1 MMFGKKRTI
10 DHYEFYVNNNI
21 YYIIITIYIYIF
33 IYIYIIIIITS
44 MDLQYTV
51 ALNLNYV

>member
-21 YYIIITIYIYIF
+21 YYIIITIYIYL
-33 IYIYIIIIITS
+33 YIYIIIIITS

-51 ALNLNYV
+51 ALNLSYV